1 MSAAGGGTTGRGTS
15 GGTLGGGAAGGGAAG
30 GGTSGGAAGGT
41 LGDGPS
47 ARLRVAVFGLTPTS
61 IHYLTYVR
69 FLASRGHYV
78 TCLTNAPRVDAPVRV
93 VDFTR
98 YRALAARLPRGVRML
113 PKLAIMTECL
123 LNRRFDVLDIM
134 QVTPDGVLAALIW
147 RGPLVLDFWGSDVLR
162 LDQRPWWVRWL
173 MPRVLAKAGAIHSVS
188 QQMTTELVRLG
199 ARPARIETFQYGI
212 DVGFFA
218 PAPAAGPDAHL
229 HEAPAGKVILSTR
242 GLRSFYRIETIVRA
256 LPHVLAREPEAR
268 LELTGANDVETPR
281 LRALAAELGVGERVA
296 FLGFVT
302 REELAEHLRAAC
314 VWVSVPPSD
323 GAPLSLLEAMAAGA
337 LPVVADIPSMREW
350 LGESRGVLI
359 AEVTPEGVA
368 AAILEGFA
376 RAADA
381 AVAAA
386 NRRLVEERADSA
398 ANLPRWEGLLARTA
412 QAGRARGGALT

>member
-1 MSAAGGGTTGRGTS
+1 MS
-15 GGTLGGGAAGGGAAG
+15 GAAA
-30 GGTSGGAAGGT
+30 
-41 LGDGPS
+41 GDGPS

-218 PAPAAGPDAHL
+218 PAPAPGTGAEPDAHL

-268 LELTGANDVETPR
+268 LELTGADDVETPR
-281 LRALAAELGVGERVA
+281 LQALAAELGVGERVA

-368 AAILEGFA
+368 AAILDGFA

-386 NRRLVEERADSA
+386 NRRLVEERADST
-398 ANLPRWEGLLARTA
+398 ANLPRWEALLARTA

>member
-1 MSAAGGGTTGRGTS
+1 M
-15 GGTLGGGAAGGGAAG
+15 
-30 GGTSGGAAGGT
+30 SGGAAGGT
-41 LGDGPS
+41 SAASGAAAGGGTLGGAAGGGPS

-218 PAPAAGPDAHL
+218 PAPAAPGTDAGPDAHL

-268 LELTGANDVETPR
+268 LELTGADDVETPR
-281 LRALAAELGVGERVA
+281 LQALAAELGVGERVA

-368 AAILEGFA
+368 AAILDGFA

-412 QAGRARGGALT
+412 QAGARARRRAHLTGGGATT